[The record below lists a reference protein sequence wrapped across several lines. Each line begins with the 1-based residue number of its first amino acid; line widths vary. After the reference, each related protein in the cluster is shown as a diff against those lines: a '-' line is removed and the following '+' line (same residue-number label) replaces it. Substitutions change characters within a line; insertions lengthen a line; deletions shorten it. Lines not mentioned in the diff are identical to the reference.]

1 MREYVTGDD
10 LRRIHWP
17 SVAKTGTLMI
27 RQDESTRRSSA
38 VVLLDTRSV
47 ALGPQGSPGFEA
59 AVSATASVARA
70 LSRSG
75 FSLRVGT
82 VDAPARAVT
91 EDVMLDLLAG
101 IGASRTKGFM
111 GAVTGIRSP
120 SAADTTLAVI
130 TAPPTGAEVAAL
142 SRAGTAFGRKLVVLV
157 YPMPLPSLP
166 PEAAAELD
174 ARATTARASLQRAG
188 WEVVLLQPEGKLADT
203 WRRTKTQKLQV
214 AGSHS

>member
-1 MREYVTGDD
+1 
-10 LRRIHWP
+10 
-17 SVAKTGTLMI
+17 
-27 RQDESTRRSSA
+27 
-38 VVLLDTRSV
+38 
-47 ALGPQGSPGFEA
+47 
-59 AVSATASVARA
+59 
-70 LSRSG
+70 
-75 FSLRVGT
+75 
-82 VDAPARAVT
+82 
-91 EDVMLDLLAG
+91 MLDLLAG
-101 IGASRTKGFM
+101 IGASRTKSLL

-157 YPMPLPSLP
+157 YPMPLASLQP
-166 PEAAAELD
+166 QAAAELD

-214 AGSHS
+214 AGSRS